1 MENVRILFLF
11 FWEYMAHIFMKMNK
25 MSDCR
30 TFSLIQGVLLVC
42 QGVIIEF
49 IFVSSDPE
57 VHIGLENLQHFPAFG
72 SPPQSGSQMQL
83 PEFLLGPLSPLSGS
97 PSSGNTQP
105 LLPWPSVVSLLCLSP
120 VFISDGVM
128 FPNLSE
134 HSPSLSVAS
143 VEEDSHCMSFAQ
155 VYSDCL
161 KHFLS

>member
-1 MENVRILFLF
+1 M
-11 FWEYMAHIFMKMNK
+11 
-25 MSDCR
+25 
-30 TFSLIQGVLLVC
+30 
-42 QGVIIEF
+42 IIEF

-72 SPPQSGSQMQL
+72 SPPQSGSQVQL

-105 LLPWPSVVSLLCLSP
+105 LLPWPSVVRLLCLLP

-134 HSPSLSVAS
+134 HSLSLSVAG

-155 VYSDCL
+155 VNSDCL
-161 KHFLS
+161 KHFHVYNNKIVNFGILRVVSI